1 MTVINRCRALLAA
14 CAAGCLVS
22 LAAPAAIVA
31 EAGWSRQTP
40 PGITVGVGY
49 FTLKNTGTQ
58 ARQLLKI
65 TAPQAAS
72 IEIDRTSTDAQG
84 VSRMWPVGKLEI
96 APGQTVKLSPNGL
109 HIMLRG
115 LKQPLLPGQ
124 TVPVTMLFADEPPV
138 TVVLQVRALSD
149 VDGAAPAADAHSM
162 HNRPMGRELP
172 KDHEHH

>member
-1 MTVINRCRALLAA
+1 MTVIKRCRALLAA

>member
-1 MTVINRCRALLAA
+1 MTAMTHCMALLTV
-14 CAAGCLVS
+14 CAVGGLGSSSAQ
-22 LAAPAAIVA
+22 AAILA
-31 EAGWSRQTP
+31 EDGWSRQTP

-58 ARQLLKI
+58 SRQLLKI
-65 TAPQAAS
+65 TAPQAAA

-84 VSRMWPVGKLEI
+84 VSRMWPVGKVEI
-96 APGQTVKLSPNGL
+96 APGQTVKLAPNGL

-138 TVVLQVRALSD
+138 TVVLKVRALSD
-149 VDGAAPAADAHSM
+149 VDGAMPAAGAHT
-162 HNRPMGRELP
+162 HR
-172 KDHEHH
+172 

>member
-1 MTVINRCRALLAA
+1 
-14 CAAGCLVS
+14 
-22 LAAPAAIVA
+22 VA

-58 ARQLLKI
+58 SRQLLKI

-149 VDGAAPAADAHSM
+149 VDGAAPADGAHTM
-162 HNRPMGRELP
+162 HNRPMGRDLP